1 MQFLRVLERML
12 TAKGAL
18 GSIPKTDTAFQVS
31 NKQVLPHNCKTVSSF
46 IEDRP
51 HHLKFIIHVIDLYL
65 SFCLLAV
72 PFVEEIS
79 AYELSFIQDG
89 QFLHLERL
97 LLVGEVKIRPQFAGI
112 DGN

>member
-1 MQFLRVLERML
+1 MI

-18 GSIPKTDTAFQVS
+18 GCVPKTDTAFQVS
-31 NKQVLPHNCKTVSSF
+31 DKQVLPHNCKAVCSF
-46 IEDRP
+46 IEDGP
-51 HHLKFIIHVIDLYL
+51 HDLKLIIHVIDLYL

-79 AYELSFIQDG
+79 AYELPFIQDG
-89 QFLHLERL
+89 QFLHLKRL
-97 LLVGEVKIRPQFAGI
+97 LLVGEVKIRPQFASI